1 MTALVE
7 MKITTRTAGDLGAWQ
22 ATATAGDSR
31 QALHG
36 EDAMTT
42 ANRVELTAA
51 LQGLGI
57 LRRRCAVEIYTDSA
71 YLAQGA
77 AALIPVWDT
86 DRDKASAFR
95 ASLRNVQLWDQLIAV
110 ASRHDIHWH
119 WAKPVGSAK
128 KITRLSSATNVC
140 KKCGG
145 EVVWIREEGKHVAV
159 DVTGSLHALSCKRI
173 AAARGDVR
181 SEIWGRTPG
190 KIAVNGASAV
200 YDSAVAPWDESLGEY
215 REFTPDELALAVA
228 CDHIA
233 ADGCTYYSRRPAA
246 RKRNADLD

>member
-1 MTALVE
+1 MTTLVE
-7 MKITTRTAGDLGAWQ
+7 MKITTRSAGDIGAWQ
-22 ATATAGDSR
+22 VAATAGDSR
-31 QALHG
+31 LALHG
-36 EDAMTT
+36 EDTMTT

-51 LQGLGI
+51 LQGLSI

-119 WAKPVGSAK
+119 WAKPVST
-128 KITRLSSATNVC
+128 KISGLKDITTAC

-145 EVVWIREEGKHVAV
+145 AVVWIREEGKHIAV
-159 DVTGSLHALSCKRI
+159 DVTGSVHALSCKRI
-173 AAARGDVR
+173 AASRGEVR

-190 KIAVNGASAV
+190 KTAVNGASMV
-200 YDSAVAPWDESLGEY
+200 YADGAVAPWDASLGDY
-215 REFTPDELALAVA
+215 RDFTDTATLGCDYIVA
-228 CDHIA
+228 DDTKINFNDDTLTNTQASTEA
-233 ADGCTYYSRRPAA
+233 A
-246 RKRNADLD
+246 